1 MAKIYISGPITGIQD
16 YKKRFAEAEELIKSI
31 HAEPVNP
38 ANNPEGLTYREYID
52 IGMKQLM
59 ACDMICMLP
68 GWQDSTGAYPEHRY
82 AQAVDMPVLHT
93 RLKNGNLSF

>member
-16 YKKRFAEAEELIKSI
+16 YKKRFAEAEELVKSL

-52 IGMKQLM
+52 LGMKQLM
-59 ACDMICMLP
+59 HCDMICMLP
-68 GWQDSTGAYPEHRY
+68 GWQDSRGAYLENRY
-82 AQAVDMPVLHT
+82 AQAVQMPVLHT